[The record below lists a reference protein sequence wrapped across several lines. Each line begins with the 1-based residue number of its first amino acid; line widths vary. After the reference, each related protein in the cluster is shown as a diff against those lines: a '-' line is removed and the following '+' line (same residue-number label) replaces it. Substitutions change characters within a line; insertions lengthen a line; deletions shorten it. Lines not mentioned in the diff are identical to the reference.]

1 MEQSDFKSIVHTLPK
16 MGPVALVVLGNSRR
30 DHGGAYGISRACRR
44 VVAHA
49 SQLAERLDPRI
60 VVFSGYAPSDGP
72 SEAEQ
77 MQAYWRG
84 PDVRLVLE
92 TTASTTSENAVRVLP
107 ILLQHGVDHAVVV
120 CTPLHV
126 YRARWFFRRLYSAH
140 EIRTSFEAPR
150 VVPTPAALIWELGAL
165 TVRSR
170 QLRAAEEELER
181 GERKA

>member
-1 MEQSDFKSIVHTLPK
+1 

-30 DHGGAYGISRACRR
+30 DRGGVYGISRSCRR

-49 SQLAERLDPRI
+49 SQLAERLDPRL
-60 VVFSGYAPSDGP
+60 VVFSGWAPNGGP

-77 MQAYWRG
+77 MQALWRG
-84 PDVRLVLE
+84 PDVRLVPE

-107 ILLQHGVDHAVVV
+107 LLLEHEIDHAVVV

-126 YRARWFFRRLYSAH
+126 YRARWFFRRLYAAH
-140 EIRTSFEAPR
+140 GIQTSFEAPR
-150 VVPTPAALIWELGAL
+150 VPPTPAALIWELGAL